1 MVNIVKGEIRKLK
14 NGVAFLN
21 VQKNIIIKCNV
32 VPTMDKLM
40 NGLKQ
45 IFFDL
50 VHDLS
55 SSSKINCKRTD

>member
-1 MVNIVKGEIRKLK
+1 MVNIVKGQIRKLK

-21 VQKNIIIKCNV
+21 GQKNIIIKCNV

-50 VHDLS
+50 VNDLVVAA
-55 SSSKINCKRTD
+55 K